1 MDAVSLFDLASLQAR
16 WLSARQAAVAGNIAN
31 VSTPGYQPRDVVP
44 FSEVLDARLASMTAS
59 PSLDGGPAQGAK
71 PVGTVTE
78 GGDVSY
84 ERELARSSDIRSDY
98 ELNAAIVRAFHR
110 MTLQV
115 AR

>member
-31 VSTPGYQPRDVVP
+31 VGTPGYQALDVVP
-44 FSEVLDARLASMTAS
+44 FSEVLDASMASMTGS
-59 PSLDGGPAQGAK
+59 SSFGGGSTEPAK
-71 PVGTVTE
+71 PVRTITE

-110 MTLQV
+110 MTLQA